1 MSSLRHP
8 KQVALSFPKLEAE
21 LRANVLWDYNPELC
35 ELFAESLPFT
45 TIYSHTT
52 ASGEGMYA
60 PTRIV
65 GRVRG
70 AKHMLLTEMPHGTIT
85 LSTDNYKTLGLF
97 YGPITEP
104 LPGFPPVAQII
115 DEDIET
121 MRRVGREVWLSNY
134 VTHDPIDVTVRAL

>member
-1 MSSLRHP
+1 MSSQRHP
-8 KQVALSFPKLEAE
+8 ELIALSFPKLEAE
-21 LRANVLWDYNPELC
+21 LRAKVLWNLNPELC
-35 ELFAESLPFT
+35 KLLAQSLPFT
-45 TIYSHTT
+45 TIYSHAT

-65 GRVRG
+65 GTVR
-70 AKHMLLTEMPHGTIT
+70 AKHMLLTEMPHGTLT

-104 LPGFPPVAQII
+104 LPGFPPVAQVI
-115 DEDIET
+115 DEDLKT

-134 VTHDPIDVTVRAL
+134 VTHDLIDVTVRAL